1 MRIIFGLVFVLGI
14 SLAGFAVYLVQGH
27 ISQTEAQ
34 LEAERR
40 ARLALGP
47 MAEVFV
53 IKRDLKYGDTLKRDD
68 VARMPWPQ
76 SMLPPNAFTDVAVLF
91 PEGEQRPR
99 VILRPM
105 DKFEPILASKVTEPG
120 EEAGLNVRLPRG
132 MRAFAI
138 RVDVASGVSGFIRPG
153 DRVDV
158 YWSGNY
164 REGMGD
170 ITRLIEA
177 GVRIVA
183 IDQVADET
191 LNSGAQIARTVT
203 VEATPQQ
210 VAALAQAQATGRLS
224 LALVGQGD
232 DSTSEVVQIDQQ
244 RLLGVEAREVVTVE
258 KEPVCTIRTRRGG
271 ELNELVIPCTN

>member
-40 ARLALGP
+40 ARVAMGP
-47 MAEVFV
+47 MSDVLI
-53 IKRDLKYGDTLKRDD
+53 IKRDLKYGDTLKQDD

-76 SMLPPNAFTDVAVLF
+76 SMLPPNAFTDVTALF
-91 PEGEQRPR
+91 PENDQRPR
-99 VILRPM
+99 TVLRPM
-105 DKFEPILASKVTEPG
+105 DRFEPILASKVTEPG
-120 EEAGLNVRLPRG
+120 EEAGLNMRLPRG

-138 RVDVASGVSGFIRPG
+138 RVDVASGVSGFLRPG

-158 YWSGNY
+158 YWSGGL
-164 REGMGD
+164 RDGAGE

-183 IDQVADET
+183 IDQMADDIAT
-191 LNSGAQIARTVT
+191 AGAQIARTVT
-203 VEATPQQ
+203 VEVSPQQ
-210 VAALAQAQATGRLS
+210 VAALAQAQSTGRLS

-232 DSTSEVVQIDQQ
+232 DSTSDVVQIDQQ
-244 RLLGVEAREVVTVE
+244 RLLGIEAREVVTVE
-258 KEPVCTIRTRRGG
+258 QEQVCTIRTRRGG
-271 ELNELVIPCTN
+271 ELDELVIPCTN

>member
-1 MRIIFGLVFVLGI
+1 MRIVFGLVFVLGI

-40 ARLALGP
+40 ARVAVGP
-47 MAEVFV
+47 MTEVFI

-91 PEGEQRPR
+91 PNDDQRPR
-99 VILRPM
+99 TILRPM

-120 EEAGLNVRLPRG
+120 EEAGLNMRLPRG

-164 REGMGD
+164 REGVGE
-170 ITRLIEA
+170 ITRLIENSI
-177 GVRIVA
+177 RIVA
-183 IDQVADET
+183 IDQMADDN
-191 LNSGAQIARTVT
+191 LASGAQIARTVT

-232 DSTSEVVQIDQQ
+232 DSTSDVVQIDQL
-244 RLLGVEAREVVTVE
+244 RLLGIEAREIVTVE
-258 KEPVCTIRTRRGG
+258 KEQVCTIRTRRGG
-271 ELNELVIPCTN
+271 ELDELVIPCTN

>member
-27 ISQTEAQ
+27 ISQTQAQ

-40 ARLALGP
+40 ARLQMGP
-47 MAEVFV
+47 MAEVLV
-53 IKRDLKYGDTLKRDD
+53 IKRDLKYGDTLSRDD

-76 SMLPPNAFTDVAVLF
+76 SMLPPNAFTEAAALF
-91 PEGEQRPR
+91 PENDPRPR
-99 VILRPM
+99 TVLRPM

-120 EEAGLNVRLPRG
+120 EEAGLNMRLPRG
-132 MRAFAI
+132 MRAFAV

-158 YWSGNY
+158 YWTGNH
-164 REGMGD
+164 REGAGE
-170 ITRLIEA
+170 ITRLIDTA
-177 GVRIVA
+177 IRIIA
-183 IDQVADET
+183 IDQMADDN

-224 LALVGQGD
+224 LALVGHGD
-232 DSTSEVVQIDQQ
+232 ESTAEAVQMDQR
-244 RLLGVEAREVVTVE
+244 RLLGIEAREIVAVE
-258 KEPVCTIRTRRGG
+258 PDKVCTIRTRRGA
-271 ELNELVIPCTN
+271 EIDELVIPCTN